1 MPDDIADGT
10 FCDKICLFFLLVDM
24 LPRSE
29 RGCFPHNTVAHQI
42 TPINGFNL
50 KPNFSQFLFV
60 YLAFLIVKTPDN
72 LVDLLF
78 ILKVRVIHSFLW

>member
-1 MPDDIADGT
+1 MPV
-10 FCDKICLFFLLVDM
+10 FFFWWICYQEVNMVAFLY
-24 LPRSE
+24 
-29 RGCFPHNTVAHQI
+29 NTVAHQI

-72 LVDLLF
+72 LVDLFF
-78 ILKVRVIHSFLW
+78 ISLKFV